1 MLSEDTREE
10 SLCMYK
16 VFRVIG
22 GYQIFWCP
30 SAPIH
35 YDDRKPY
42 DGRVYP
48 KRQAAYRR
56 CQQLSQREGERT
68 DASVPLGVLPA

>member
-1 MLSEDTREE
+1 
-10 SLCMYK
+10 MYK
-16 VFRVIG
+16 VFRVAE

-30 SAPIH
+30 SAPLH
-35 YDDRKPY
+35 Y
-42 DGRVYP
+42 DGRVSYDGRIYP

-68 DASVPLGVLPA
+68 DATSTARVLPA